1 MSKALAVVADE
12 IGPDNVIFPSLRNQ
26 AFLDLAM
33 KEIYSEIPLET
44 AGLSGMPCLRLPWKI
59 A

>member
-44 AGLSGMPCLRLPWKI
+44 AGLSGMPCLRLP
-59 A
+59 